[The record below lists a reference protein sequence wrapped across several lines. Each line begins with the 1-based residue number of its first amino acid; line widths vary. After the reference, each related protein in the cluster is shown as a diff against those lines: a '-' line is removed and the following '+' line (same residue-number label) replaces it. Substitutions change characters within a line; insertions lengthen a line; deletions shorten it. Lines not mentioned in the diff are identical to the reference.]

1 MAVMFCHFLSL
12 EIGNFCV
19 NIRQVFHPKLV
30 LFKFFPVEAV
40 TNRFCMLLNVEI
52 LKPVLDVPLDNE
64 ILREFGLIATVLSRE
79 AVIVMQRL
87 YLEITWDY

>member
-1 MAVMFCHFLSL
+1 
-12 EIGNFCV
+12 
-19 NIRQVFHPKLV
+19 
-30 LFKFFPVEAV
+30 
-40 TNRFCMLLNVEI
+40 MLLNVEI